1 MSWFQRKG
9 LKNVILNVLKGRSMT
24 GSQIIDEIERITLG
38 MWRPS
43 PGSIYP
49 ALDQLEEDGLVRISK
64 VDGWKKYYELTEKGK
79 QELEK
84 IENGGISDVVSQME
98 FVSRYLIENYERMD
112 EKQKRKIVELLEEL
126 KKYFYT

>member
-1 MSWFQRKG
+1 
-9 LKNVILNVLKGRSMT
+9 MT